1 MFDSINNCHVAISCN
16 FDIDYIMIEQVFNIL
31 LFIIFA
37 IFFRGTETFYET
49 EQNKI
54 IRMEN
59 FQKKLFHHH
68 CSVVVRKM

>member
-1 MFDSINNCHVAISCN
+1 MLQYLV
-16 FDIDYIMIEQVFNIL
+16 IDYIMIEQVFNIL

-59 FQKKLFHHH
+59 FQK
-68 CSVVVRKM
+68 

>member
-1 MFDSINNCHVAISCN
+1 MQFCLIQSTIAMLQYLV
-16 FDIDYIMIEQVFNIL
+16 IDYIMIEQVFNIL